1 MDENTVRRRS
11 IAIPRL
17 QPVETDADI
26 ERLAKLAHEIWFE
39 YWPAHIGEAQTRY
52 MVERFQTAEAIR
64 RDMASSAYE
73 YWFVLAPDDGRVVGY
88 TGGHAEPKTGRF
100 FISKIYLRACERG
113 RHFASGVIAFYED
126 LCRERGLRAM
136 YLTVN
141 KGNVLGIRDTRAT
154 ALRSST
160 PSRPTLARAL
170 LWTITLWRS
179 AWTRA
184 RWGGDLRARLTRVCD
199 AIDCWQHRLLPSLLR
214 RVPRVS

>member
-1 MDENTVRRRS
+1 MCALQRRWGRCVDENTVRRRS

-88 TGGHAEPKTGRF
+88 TGGRAEPKTG
-100 FISKIYLRACERG
+100 
-113 RHFASGVIAFYED
+113 ASSSPRSTCAP
-126 LCRERGLRAM
+126 A
-136 YLTVN
+136 N
-141 KGNVLGIRDTRAT
+141 AAAT
-154 ALRSST
+154 SPA
-160 PSRPTLARAL
+160 A
-170 LWTITLWRS
+170 
-179 AWTRA
+179 
-184 RWGGDLRARLTRVCD
+184 
-199 AIDCWQHRLLPSLLR
+199 
-214 RVPRVS
+214 

>member
-39 YWPAHIGEAQTRY
+39 YWPAHIGEVQTRY

-88 TGGHAEPKTGRF
+88 TGGRAEPKTGRF
-100 FISKIYLRACERG
+100 FISQDLPARLRTRPPLRQRRDRVLRG
-113 RHFASGVIAFYED
+113 FV
-126 LCRERGLRAM
+126 
-136 YLTVN
+136 
-141 KGNVLGIRDTRAT
+141 
-154 ALRSST
+154 
-160 PSRPTLARAL
+160 P
-170 LWTITLWRS
+170 
-179 AWTRA
+179 RA
-184 RWGGDLRARLTRVCD
+184 RPAR
-199 AIDCWQHRLLPSLLR
+199 H
-214 RVPRVS
+214 VPYRQQG

>member
-11 IAIPRL
+11 IAISRL
-17 QPVETDADI
+17 QSVETDADI

-113 RHFASGVIAFYED
+113 LHFASGVIAFYED
-126 LCRERGLRAM
+126 LCRKRGLRAM

-141 KGNVLGIRDTRAT
+141 KGNVLGIRAYKGNGFKVIDAVETDIGQGFVMDDYIMEKRVDEG
-154 ALRSST
+154 
-160 PSRPTLARAL
+160 AR
-170 LWTITLWRS
+170 
-179 AWTRA
+179 
-184 RWGGDLRARLTRVCD
+184 GC
-199 AIDCWQHRLLPSLLR
+199 
-214 RVPRVS
+214 

>member
-52 MVERFQTAEAIR
+52 MVERFQTAEAIH

-73 YWFVLAPDDGRVVGY
+73 YWFALAPDDGRVVGY

-141 KGNVLGIRDTRAT
+141 KGNVLGIRAYKGNGFKVIDAVETD
-154 ALRSST
+154 
-160 PSRPTLARAL
+160 
-170 LWTITLWRS
+170 I
-179 AWTRA
+179 
-184 RWGGDLRARLTRVCD
+184 GQGFVMDDYIMEKRVDEGAPGC
-199 AIDCWQHRLLPSLLR
+199 
-214 RVPRVS
+214 